1 LAVQRRSHGAR
12 IADKH
17 LVQALFGE
25 VNDLAGLQNP
35 CNSALVM
42 LNFNPAAVAVGSEP

>member
-1 LAVQRRSHGAR
+1 LAVQRRGHGAH
-12 IADKH
+12 IAHKH

-35 CNSALVM
+35 CNSALVV
-42 LNFNPAAVAVGSEP
+42 LNFNPATVAESSES

>member
-1 LAVQRRSHGAR
+1 VQSLLR
-12 IADKH
+12 
-17 LVQALFGE
+17 Q

-42 LNFNPAAVAVGSEP
+42 LNFNPATVTESGEP